1 MCNEIIQFVDA
12 KEQVR
17 LPNLSTCAL
26 NVRGVRLFSCFN
38 SIYSKIIDIKII
50 ITFNYSID
58 YNKIKSIVSI
68 KLSILFFWNFII
80 KARWNILVEK
90 LVGMC
95 NGNFCGK
102 WGSF

>member
-38 SIYSKIIDIKII
+38 SIYSKIIDILLKLLLLLIIVLII
-50 ITFNYSID
+50 I
-58 YNKIKSIVSI
+58 KLKVS
-68 KLSILFFWNFII
+68 F
-80 KARWNILVEK
+80 R
-90 LVGMC
+90 
-95 NGNFCGK
+95 
-102 WGSF
+102 